1 MSGICAIYCRTSG
14 GDDDS
19 IERQERL
26 GKEFCDKNG
35 FEPAVYEDFNKTGT
49 KPDVLRPFK
58 NRPQMEKLVNDI
70 RSGTIDKVWILDFT
84 RMVRHESN
92 MLLVDLFVDFNVTFF
107 DDGKTVDLS
116 DDDVRMMYGFKGTLN
131 KREAA
136 GIKKRINR
144 GRTDALNKGIR
155 GVPALRGYKKSGLKI
170 TSLTNSKEKAYTN
183 WVPVETELDK
193 IKRIFENFLN
203 GASMAS
209 IANTLSEGL
218 SVKQRRNLVSRHR
231 SIMEKHLYT
240 GFDLNE
246 QGREIRKKF
255 RIHEIDSLQE
265 LLDTKYWV
273 KSQTFPVEL
282 ISIEDW
288 VKASE
293 KLRENSNEHSEKE
306 SRRVNT
312 IHLATGLISCPYCS
326 DKFHWKNNNNSFV
339 YNHRT
344 NGECA
349 QSPKSIKLK
358 RLNDLFG
365 FFYFFYFGLYDDT
378 KKLIAE
384 NQQKI
389 KDNQNELKEKLRE
402 LEKENKSLD
411 KQINNFSLAYE
422 KTDNPDTLLTLV
434 EEKNKLSAKKD
445 KSDIAIAELQKEFE
459 ALNNKFHQNNLE
471 LTYYDLK
478 ERIVNFF
485 ENYSESEKRDVLLK
499 VVKRSQLFKNWLLID
514 TGNLLF
520 IFDINENY
528 ELKPSIFEVFKN
540 TDAFK
545 DNFFDSVKNP
555 SMSNVLKVLLMDMD
569 FFMEDLPLNVKPD
582 TIDYMIKQLS
592 ESGIDYPLYDKVKII
607 NAASSLVL
615 LPHYK

>member
-26 GKEFCDKNG
+26 GKEFCEKNG

-70 RSGTIDKVWILDFT
+70 RSGTIDKIWILDFT

-92 MLLVDLFVDFNVTFF
+92 MLWVDLFVDFNITFF

-155 GVPALRGYKKSGLKI
+155 GVPALRGYKKSGHKI
-170 TSLTNSKEKAYTN
+170 TSLTNGKEKAYTN
-183 WVPVETELDK
+183 WVPVESELDK
-193 IKRIFENFLN
+193 IKSIFENFLN

-255 RIHEIDSLQE
+255 RSHKINSLQE

-288 VKASE
+288 VRASE
-293 KLRENSNEHSEKE
+293 KLRINSNEYTEKE
-306 SRRVNT
+306 RRKVDT
-312 IHLATGLISCPYCS
+312 IYLATGLISCPYCN
-326 DKFHWKNNNNSFV
+326 DKFHWKNNNNSIV
-339 YNHRT
+339 YNHRS
-344 NGECA
+344 NRDCS
-349 QSPKSIKLK
+349 QSPKSIKIK
-358 RLNDLFG
+358 RLNDLFN
-365 FFYFFYFGLYDDT
+365 FFYFYYYSLYDDT
-378 KKLIAE
+378 KKLIADS
-384 NQQKI
+384 QQAI
-389 KDNQNELKEKLRE
+389 KDNQQDLKEKLKG
-402 LEKENKSLD
+402 LEKDNKSLD

-422 KTDNPDTLLTLV
+422 KTNNPDTLLTLI
-434 EEKNKLSAKKD
+434 EEKNKLSARKE
-445 KSDIAIAELQKEFE
+445 KSDIAINELQRELE
-459 ALNNKFHQNNLE
+459 ALNNKFHQNSLE

-478 ERIVNFF
+478 EKIVNFF
-485 ENYSESEKRDVLLK
+485 EVFSEAEKRNAL
-499 VVKRSQLFKNWLLID
+499 VKIINRCQLFKNWLLID
-514 TGNLLF
+514 TGSLLF
-520 IFDINENY
+520 IFDINESY
-528 ELKPSIFEVFKN
+528 ELKKETYEKFKN
-540 TDAFK
+540 SDSFK
-545 DNFFDSVKNP
+545 DNFFDSVERP
-555 SMSNVLKVLLMDMD
+555 EISNVFKTLLMDY
-569 FFMEDLPLNVKPD
+569 FMEDLPLNAND
-582 TIDYMIKQLS
+582 GSMDYMSKQLS
-592 ESGIDYPLYDKVKII
+592 ESNIDYPIYDKVKVI
-607 NAASSLVL
+607 NGASSLVL
-615 LPHYK
+615 LPQYK